1 MIPEPISPNPSAK
14 SPLTAFGSYGNRPQ
28 TTSGEL
34 PSGSPSSPTIGFLN
48 RANSFGTEQ
57 VRRLS
62 WSLGSL
68 FSLRASPVVSE
79 ERPWGLEVP
88 REDEVDTA
96 QERLRRL
103 IGTGV
108 EEEGKKKAKRR
119 SMIY

>member
-1 MIPEPISPNPSAK
+1 MVPEPISPNPAVK
-14 SPLTAFGSYGNRPQ
+14 SPLIAFCNWVNRPQ
-28 TTSGEL
+28 TTSGTL
-34 PSGSPSSPTIGFLN
+34 PPGSPSSPTTRFLN

-68 FSLRASPVVSE
+68 FSLRTSPVVSE

-88 REDEVDTA
+88 REDDADTA
-96 QERLRRL
+96 QDRLRRL
-103 IGTGV
+103 IGT
-108 EEEGKKKAKRR
+108 EADEEGRKKAKRR